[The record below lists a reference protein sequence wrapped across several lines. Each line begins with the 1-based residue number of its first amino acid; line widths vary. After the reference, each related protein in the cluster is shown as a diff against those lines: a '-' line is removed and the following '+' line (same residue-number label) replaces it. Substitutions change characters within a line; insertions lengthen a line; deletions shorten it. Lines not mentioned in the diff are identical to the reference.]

1 MNILFVT
8 PYPPYPPDS
17 GGKIRAYNLIREV
30 ARHHKTALLTLADST
45 DREEVEGHLKRF
57 LTAVEVYPVEP
68 SGWLRRTTRPHFFRH
83 FHSATLRNRLHDV
96 LARPGVDLVHVEELC
111 LIDALPRTPVPSVL
125 GRQKIDT
132 YFLKSVYESDGR
144 IKQFKWQ
151 SDLVKL
157 VRQERRAKRR
167 FDGHVLCSRVDATR
181 LSAITGKLNHRI
193 VPNGVD
199 LGYFAPQPSTAGDR
213 RTLVFTGSMDYE
225 PNVDAARFFV
235 EAIWPA
241 IRREAPDVEA
251 IFVGHR
257 PTDDVQALGRTPGI
271 TITGS
276 VPDVRPYL
284 RDATAVIVPI
294 RIGEGTRLK
303 ILEAMSMRKP
313 VVSTKTG
320 AEGLLVQDGEH
331 LCLARD
337 ADQFSA
343 RVLKLLADPE
353 EAERIAAAGH
363 RVVHERYAWG
373 AIASGL
379 LGFYEELVGGRRAGS

>member
-8 PYPPYPPDS
+8 PYPPYPPES

-30 ARHHKTALLTLADST
+30 ARHHKTALLTLADAT
-45 DREEVEGHLKRF
+45 DRQEVEAHLKRF

-68 SGWLRRTTRPHFFRH
+68 SGWLRRMTRPDYFRH
-83 FHSATLRNRLHDV
+83 FHSASLRNRLHDV
-96 LARPGVDLVHVEELC
+96 LARPGIDLVHVEELC
-111 LIDALPRTPVPSVL
+111 LIDALPRTRVPCVL

-157 VRQERRAKRR
+157 VRQEKRAKRR
-167 FDGHVLCSRVDATR
+167 FDGHVLCSRVDAAR
-181 LSAITGKLNHRI
+181 LAALTGKLNHRI

-199 LGYFAPQPSTAGDR
+199 LDYFAPQPPAAGDR

-225 PNVDAARFFV
+225 PNVDGARFFV
-235 EAIWPA
+235 ESIWPA
-241 IRREAPDVEA
+241 IRSEAPDVEA
-251 IFVGHR
+251 LFVGHR
-257 PTDDVQALGRTPGI
+257 PTDDVKALGRTPGI

-276 VPDVRPYL
+276 VPDVRPYI
-284 RDATAVIVPI
+284 RDAVAVFVPI

-320 AEGLLVQDGEH
+320 AEGLLVKDGEH
-331 LCLARD
+331 ICLAHD
-337 ADQFSA
+337 AGQFSA
-343 RVLKLLADPE
+343 HILKLLSRPD
-353 EAERIAAAGH
+353 EAERIAEGGY
-363 RVVHERYAWG
+363 RVVHERYAWST
-373 AIASGL
+373 IASGL
-379 LGFYEELVGGRRAGS
+379 LGFYDELVRGARS